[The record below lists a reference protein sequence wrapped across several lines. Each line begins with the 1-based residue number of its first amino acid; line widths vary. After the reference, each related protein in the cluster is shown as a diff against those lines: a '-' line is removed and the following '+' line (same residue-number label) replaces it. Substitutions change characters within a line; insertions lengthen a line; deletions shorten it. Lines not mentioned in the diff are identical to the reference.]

1 MRYTQE
7 KGQGSKQQRVLM
19 KRSEKDQK
27 SAIES
32 WIDGQIQFALSGL
45 TQPFEKR
52 IARLRERVQ
61 AMQKR
66 VRRMSDRLDG
76 DEES

>member
-1 MRYTQE
+1 M
-7 KGQGSKQQRVLM
+7 S
-19 KRSEKDQK
+19 RSEKDQK
-27 SAIES
+27 SAVEG
-32 WIDGQIQFALSGL
+32 WIDERIQFVLAGL

-52 IARLRERVQ
+52 IARLSERIK

-66 VRRMSDRLDG
+66 VRQMSDQLNR

>member
-1 MRYTQE
+1 
-7 KGQGSKQQRVLM
+7 M

-27 SAIES
+27 PAVEG
-32 WIDGQIQFALSGL
+32 WIDERIQFVLEGL

-52 IARLRERVQ
+52 IARLSERVQ
-61 AMQKR
+61 TLQKK
-66 VRRMSDRLDG
+66 VRQISDQLDG